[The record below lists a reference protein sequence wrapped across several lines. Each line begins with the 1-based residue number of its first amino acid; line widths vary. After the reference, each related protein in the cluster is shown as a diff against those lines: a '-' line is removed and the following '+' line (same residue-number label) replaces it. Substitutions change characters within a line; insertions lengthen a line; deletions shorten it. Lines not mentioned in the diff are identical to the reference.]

1 MTRRIKVVIKD
12 ENEKKKKKK
21 KNTFLFFLVFNYEN
35 EKWTTRYG

>member
-12 ENEKKKKKK
+12 ENEKKK
-21 KNTFLFFLVFNYEN
+21 TFLFFLVFNYEN

>member
-12 ENEKKKKKK
+12 ENEKK

>member
-12 ENEKKKKKK
+12 ENEKKKD
-21 KNTFLFFLVFNYEN
+21 TFLFFLVFNYEN

>member
-1 MTRRIKVVIKD
+1 MTRQIKVVIKD
-12 ENEKKKKKK
+12 ENEKKKK